1 MEGFVVIVMGI
12 VYFCDWEIE
21 MGKCIL
27 FFLLDVNIMLFEQV
41 SGYIIYIIVFGSGFL
56 EDFIYQVLLIVI
68 YVVCEYLIM
77 IMLYFVFSDDLL
89 YVICIVVQCGVDV
102 SIILFCKND
111 LLFVGWVSC
120 VFFSELLVVGVK
132 IYQFEGGLLYIKSVL
147 VDGELSL
154 VGIVN
159 FDMCSLWFNFEIML
173 VIDDMGFGVDLV
185 VVQDDY
191 ILCFCLLDVCLWVKC
206 LLWQCIIE

>member
-1 MEGFVVIVMGI
+1 MGI

-21 MGKCIL
+21 IGKCIL
-27 FFLLDVNIMLFEQV
+27 LLFLDVNIMLFEEV
-41 SGYIIYIIVFGSGFL
+41 SGYIIYMIVFGLGFL
-56 EDFIYQVLLIVI
+56 EDFIYQVFFIVV
-68 YVVCEYLIM
+68 YVVKEYLIM
-77 IMLYFVFSDDLL
+77 IIFYFVFSDDLL

-102 SIILFCKND
+102 SIILLCKND
-111 LLFVGWVSC
+111 LLLVGWVSW
-120 VFFSELLVVGVK
+120 VFFIELLVVGVK

-159 FDMCSLWFNFEIML
+159 LDMCSLWFNFEIIL
-173 VIDDMGFGVDLV
+173 VIDDVGFGSDLV

-191 ILCFCLLDVCLWVKC
+191 ILCLCLLDVCFWLKC
-206 LLWQCIIE
+206 LLWQWIVE